1 MKKGIALYLT
11 GAALLLTA
19 CGGQASSESSAKSQE
34 SSSTSIYSVHP
45 YEIEMIDNAGRKVT
59 ICPGSYKKVVC
70 IGAGALRLYSYVGDV
85 SLLSGVEDIDNSSL
99 EQRPKMFDKAA
110 RPYFMANEELFKTL
124 PSCGVGGPNAQ
135 SAEPL
140 KILECDP
147 DIVISE
153 YVDADKADA
162 LSEQLGVPVF
172 TVNYGQGGVL
182 NDSFYTALTNLGR
195 IFEKETRAQELISF
209 YKAENQ
215 AIFDRTK
222 GIAEENQK
230 SIYLCGLGNWGTT
243 NHLMTAQNYLPL
255 NNAHLKNVVTGL
267 ATNGI
272 QAITAEQFVEFT
284 EEAEM
289 MVFDAAAVKN
299 IKGQEIDFSECA
311 AFKTG
316 EVYLQLPYNAYYTNA
331 ETALINSWFI
341 AKSAYPSLFE
351 DINIEDKANEVTL
364 KMNGV
369 ALYDKMKALPF
380 SYGGYQKIAN
390 PTEFFK

>member
-1 MKKGIALYLT
+1 MKKRVHLLILGS
-11 GAALLLTA
+11 ALLLAA
-19 CGGQASSESSAKSQE
+19 CSGASSSSSPAPSSEPSSSSA
-34 SSSTSIYSVHP
+34 P
-45 YEIEMIDNAGRKVT
+45 AEIELTDNAGRKVK
-59 ICPGSYKKVVC
+59 ILPGSYKKVVC
-70 IGAGALRLYSYVGDV
+70 IGAGALRLYSYVGDT

-99 EQRPKMFDKAA
+99 SERPKMFDNAA
-110 RPYFMANEELFKTL
+110 RPYFMANEEEFKKL

-135 SAEPL
+135 AAEAE
-140 KILECDP
+140 KILTCNP
-147 DIVISE
+147 DIIISE
-153 YVDADKADA
+153 YVDADKANA
-162 LSEQLGVPVF
+162 LSEQIGVPVF

-182 NDSFYTALTNLGR
+182 NDTFYDALTNLGK
-195 IFEKETRAQELISF
+195 IFATESRAQDLISF

-222 GIAEENQK
+222 DIAEAEQK

-272 QAITAEQFVEFT
+272 QAIDEEKFAQFTA
-284 EEAEM
+284 EAEM

-299 IKGQEIDFSECA
+299 IKGKEIDFSECA

-341 AKSAYPSLFE
+341 AKSAYPRLFE
-351 DINIEDKANEVTL
+351 DINIENKANQITL